1 MVYFELKLFKRHDF
15 FVSGSCIFEDK
26 ERADGTATA
35 PITMLAEKRP
45 RDVLTRQVVKKL
57 VEIAAEYD
65 NSRVSASPPNN
76 RWFSLAKRQIFDDW
90 GGVLFTSLQ

>member
-1 MVYFELKLFKRHDF
+1 
-15 FVSGSCIFEDK
+15 
-26 ERADGTATA
+26 
-35 PITMLAEKRP
+35 MLAEKRP

-57 VEIAAEYD
+57 VEIATEYD

-76 RWFSLAKRQIFDDW
+76 RWFSLVKRQIFDDW